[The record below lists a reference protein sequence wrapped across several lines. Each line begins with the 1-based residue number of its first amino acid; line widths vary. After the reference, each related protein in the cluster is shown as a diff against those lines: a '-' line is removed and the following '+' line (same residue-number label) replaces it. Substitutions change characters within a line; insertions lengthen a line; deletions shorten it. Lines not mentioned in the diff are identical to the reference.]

1 MQQKLILPV
10 NRTRVTASAFNRAY
24 RERFGY
30 PHYGTDL
37 VSAVGDRTVYAS
49 GTGTLIIAG
58 WDEYAGNTVVIRYP
72 GAYLRSE
79 DRYEDIIF
87 RYFHLDSLA
96 RIPTGEGAITKDTVL
111 GRYGGS
117 GFGSM
122 TRWSPHL
129 HLEADTDVRYPRHS
143 PTFGASGSVIF
154 GRGAGATADSV
165 RDALSY
171 LYLKPTPPDSQTYQT
186 DGKPYVDD
194 RDLCVPELL

>member
-1 MQQKLILPV
+1 
-10 NRTRVTASAFNRAY
+10 
-24 RERFGY
+24 
-30 PHYGTDL
+30 
-37 VSAVGDRTVYAS
+37 
-49 GTGTLIIAG
+49 
-58 WDEYAGNTVVIRYP
+58 
-72 GAYLRSE
+72 
-79 DRYEDIIF
+79 
-87 RYFHLDSLA
+87 
-96 RIPTGEGAITKDTVL
+96 
-111 GRYGGS
+111 
-117 GFGSM
+117 M

-194 RDLCVPELL
+194 RDLCVGAALRQKKQGPWALFFSPLTGGWSCGRIGAKGCEEMDRLIFHVDVNSAYLSLGGHPAGRPGRPGPQDGPGGHRRCPGQAHRA